1 MLASDESNNIELE
14 NNREHKQT
22 VASGDVIKLVLVEK
36 SHAIELRGVGRM
48 NCVRANSRSQLWTFI
63 VFRRLALGPRRARD
77 AAT

>member
-1 MLASDESNNIELE
+1 
-14 NNREHKQT
+14 
-22 VASGDVIKLVLVEK
+22 
-36 SHAIELRGVGRM
+36 LRGVGRM